1 METLDEKR
9 DEILNSSVSC
19 MTNIVKRFLSLFFL
33 CFKDKYLDVN
43 DHFQFIRLTDS
54 LRRKSTLKLTNSI
67 FEIDELLGPV
77 LTFLEWFNAPQSTVV
92 AGEKL
97 QTFSAAGDEGSTD
110 RVRLEE
116 KRTR

>member
-1 METLDEKR
+1 M
-9 DEILNSSVSC
+9 
-19 MTNIVKRFLSLFFL
+19 
-33 CFKDKYLDVN
+33 DVN

-54 LRRKSTLKLTNSI
+54 LRRKSIVEMTNSI
-67 FEIDELLGPV
+67 FEIDELPGPV

-97 QTFSAAGDEGSTD
+97 QTFSATGDEGSTE

-116 KRTR
+116 KCTR